1 MAETGRPRM
10 MLRAVAYGAYGG
22 DRIGVLHQSTKIS
35 LTTSVSGVPT
45 LRLTHAE
52 VPTPALEEENEIAVE
67 VSLDAGRSW
76 FEPAGGRF
84 LIRKATWNL
93 LSDGTKSRSIDCVH
107 ISARLKQALIWEE
120 NFKLRTDADKPGQ
133 GISTTDIP
141 ADLFIQVWQK
151 AKARGW
157 GAGLAYD
164 GAPATDANGNNWA
177 KFPNVKGMTVKWSST
192 LWQLME
198 TFQKIGAILPRWEG
212 RNLVLVPPVHQPFGD
227 PHPRRWPAGRS
238 TGGTNSLS
246 WADIATV
253 VRVLG
258 KDGKRFQVQ
267 VPTDPG
273 YNPKD
278 ARELSIEVN
287 WADSQGTAEIAA
299 QEALLERSAPKEEIV
314 RDWEADMPGCF
325 MPWQDYNVGDWF
337 WVEGAAGKDQWL
349 KVTQIQVD
357 YSDGRCTGST
367 IFGTRIADGQTRL
380 AQYVAANSSGTTH
393 TSTSERVRSRQ
404 TNAAAQRPGM
414 ITADRITVRGEV
426 RDTGVALATW
436 TEISW
441 PVPQFAATG
450 EPLSAKIREYEVRI
464 ARVVNYEKTGLKEWA
479 QTAILTTSATSTS
492 WADAVPGERYLVW
505 VRAVTEEYAE
515 GDWDT
520 LHTPPVLLLE
530 WEMPPIPTPWR
541 PRFTSQFG
549 VISIGLDD
557 RTMEEAK
564 RPPWWVE
571 KWQFSLALPTDTE
584 PPNGWEVLGTFNR
597 EITQVQYRAQ
607 AGVKYA
613 LRVRYMAF
621 NGKTGGW
628 SLPIIRT
635 VESAVD
641 LDALAKKIS
650 GSKELIDGAR
660 AAIDQDLRAAREAQE
675 RLAGAT
681 WGGQYPPDEGTP
693 GESLWLS
700 PFGDLYRM
708 GKHY

>member
-1 MAETGRPRM
+1 MAETGRPKM

-22 DRIGVLHQSTKIS
+22 DRIGVLPHATKIS

-45 LRLTHAE
+45 LRLTHTE
-52 VPTPALEEENEIAVE
+52 EPTPALEEENEIAVE
-67 VSLDAGRSW
+67 VTFDAGRSW

-133 GISTTDIP
+133 GVSTTDIP

-157 GAGLAYD
+157 GAGLAYN
-164 GAPATDANGNNWA
+164 GAPAADANGNNWA
-177 KFPNVKGMTVKWSST
+177 KFPSVKGMAVKWSST

-198 TFQKIGAILPRWEG
+198 SFQKIGAIQPRWEG
-212 RNLVLVPPVHQPFGD
+212 RNLVLVPPVYQPVED
-227 PHPRRWPAGRS
+227 LHPRRWPAGRS

-258 KDGKRFQVQ
+258 KDGKRFRVP

-273 YNPKD
+273 YNPRD

-325 MPWQDYNVGDWF
+325 LPWQDYNVGDWF

-357 YSDGRCTGST
+357 YSNGRCTGST

-380 AQYVAANSSGTTH
+380 AQYIAANRSGTTQ

-426 RDTGVALATW
+426 RDTGEALVTW

-441 PVPQFAATG
+441 PAPQFAATG

-520 LHTPPVLLLE
+520 LHDPPVLHLE
-530 WEMPPIPTPWR
+530 WEMPPVPTPWR
-541 PRFTSQFG
+541 PRMTSQFG
-549 VISIGLDD
+549 VVSVGLDD
-557 RTMEEAK
+557 RTQEEAK

-571 KWQFSLALPTDTE
+571 RWQFSLEPSAATE
-584 PPNGWEVLGTFNR
+584 PPSGWLPMGTFSR
-597 EITQVQYRAQ
+597 EIKQVQYKAQ
-607 AGVKYA
+607 VGTKYA
-613 LRVRYMAF
+613 LRVRYVAF
-621 NGKTGGW
+621 NGKTGAW

-635 VESAVD
+635 VESAVN
-641 LDALAKKIS
+641 LDELAKKIS
-650 GSKELIDGAR
+650 GSKELIDGAK
-660 AAIDQDLRAAREAQE
+660 AAIDQELRAAREAQE
-675 RLAGAT
+675 LLAGAT
-681 WGGQYPPDEGTP
+681 WGGQSPPDDGTP

-708 GKHY
+708 EKHY